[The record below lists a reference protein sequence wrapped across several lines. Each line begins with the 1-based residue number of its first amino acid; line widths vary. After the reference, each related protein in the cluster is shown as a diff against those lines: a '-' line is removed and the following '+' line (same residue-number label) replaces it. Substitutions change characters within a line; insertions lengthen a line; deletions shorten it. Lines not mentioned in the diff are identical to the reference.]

1 MVLLRRAANQPENT
15 VRIQQRPLYA
25 LGITVCRYVV
35 PGGRRFTAVT
45 DDYGNLVEVNESRFP
60 ACPQEH

>member
-15 VRIQQRPLYA
+15 VRIQQKPLYA

-35 PGGRRFTAVT
+35 PGGRRFVAVT
-45 DDYGNLVEVNESRFP
+45 DDYGNLVEVSESGLP
-60 ACPQEH
+60 SCPVEH